1 MELNDAGPVIP
12 AGGASPPAGGA
23 ALPLGGPSDRELWER
38 AVGGDRE
45 AFGRIF
51 DRHAKTVYN
60 YLFRRTADWSEAED
74 LTSTVFLHAWRRRT
88 ETVLDR
94 DSALPWLLGIA
105 DRLLSNTRRRLRRA
119 EALLHRLVSHDEPVG
134 DHAERIAVLVDDERR
149 MSEIHRALARLPRH
163 EREVVELC
171 VWSGLDQQ
179 AAATALGVAVGTV
192 KSRLHRAR
200 RRLGVALLDGA
211 AAPASSGSKIPVN
224 AKEFAR

>member
-1 MELNDAGPVIP
+1 MELNDAGP
-12 AGGASPPAGGA
+12 
-23 ALPLGGPSDRELWER
+23 ALPVGGTSDRELWAR
-38 AVGGDRE
+38 AVDGDRE

-51 DRHAKTVYN
+51 DRHGKTVYN

-74 LTSTVFLHAWRRRT
+74 LTSTVFMHAWRRRS

-134 DHAERIAVLVDDERR
+134 DHADRVAVLIDDERR
-149 MSEIHRALARLPRH
+149 MSAIHRALARLPRH

-179 AAATALGVAVGTV
+179 AAAAALEVAVGTV

-200 RRLGVALLDGA
+200 RRLGADLVGA
-211 AAPASSGSKIPVN
+211 ARVPASFGSTNPVN
-224 AKEFAR
+224 AEEVAR

>member
-1 MELNDAGPVIP
+1 MELNDAGP
-12 AGGASPPAGGA
+12 A
-23 ALPLGGPSDRELWER
+23 ALAGRISDRELWAR
-38 AVGGDRE
+38 AVDGDRE

-51 DRHAKTVYN
+51 DRHARTVYN
-60 YLFRRTADWSEAED
+60 HLFRRTADWSEAED
-74 LTSTVFLHAWRRRT
+74 LTSTVFMHAWRRRS

-105 DRLLSNTRRRLRRA
+105 DGLVSNTRRRLRRA
-119 EALLHRLVSHDEPVG
+119 QALLRRLVSHDESVG
-134 DHAERIAVLVDDERR
+134 DHADRVAGLVDDERR

-179 AAATALGVAVGTV
+179 AAAAVLGIAVGTV

-200 RRLGVALLDGA
+200 RRLEADLGAVGGRTVPTSFSPKNPVHVEEVA
-211 AAPASSGSKIPVN
+211 
-224 AKEFAR
+224 R

>member
-1 MELNDAGPVIP
+1 MELNDAGPAVPVGWI
-12 AGGASPPAGGA
+12 
-23 ALPLGGPSDRELWER
+23 SDQELWAR
-38 AVGGDRE
+38 AVDGDRE

-51 DRHAKTVYN
+51 DRHGKAIYN
-60 YLFRRTADWSEAED
+60 YAFRRTADWSEAED
-74 LTSTVFLHAWRRRT
+74 LTSTVFMHAWRRRS

-119 EALLHRLVSHDEPVG
+119 EALLHRLVSHSESVG
-134 DHAERIAVLVDDERR
+134 DHADRVAGRVDDERR

-163 EREVVELC
+163 EREVIELC

-179 AAATALGVAVGTV
+179 AAAAVLKVAVGTV

-200 RRLGVALLDGA
+200 RRLGADLVGGA
-211 AAPASSGSKIPVN
+211 TVPVSFSPRNPVDVKEAA
-224 AKEFAR
+224 R

>member
-1 MELNDAGPVIP
+1 MELNDAGHTAPG
-12 AGGASPPAGGA
+12 GGA
-23 ALPLGGPSDRELWER
+23 SDRELWAR
-38 AVGGDRE
+38 AVDGDRE

-51 DRHAKTVYN
+51 DRHGKAVYN

-74 LTSTVFLHAWRRRT
+74 LTSTVFLHAWRRRS

-119 EALLHRLVSHDEPVG
+119 EALLHRLISHDEPVA
-134 DHAERIAVLVDDERR
+134 DHADRVVGRVDDERR
-149 MSEIHRALARLPRH
+149 MSEIHRAMARLPRH

-179 AAATALGVAVGTV
+179 AAATVLKVAVGTV

-200 RRLGVALLDGA
+200 QRLGADLLSA
-211 AAPASSGSKIPVN
+211 AAVPAPFSPGHPVN
-224 AKEFAR
+224 TKEVAR

>member
-1 MELNDAGPVIP
+1 MELNNAGPAAPV
-12 AGGASPPAGGA
+12 GGV
-23 ALPLGGPSDRELWER
+23 SDRELWAR
-38 AVGGDRE
+38 AVDGDRE

-51 DRHAKTVYN
+51 DRHAKAVYN

-74 LTSTVFLHAWRRRT
+74 LTSTVFLHAWRRRS

-105 DRLLSNTRRRLRRA
+105 DRLLSNAWRRLRRA
-119 EALLHRLVSHDEPVG
+119 EALLHRLVSHGEPPVG
-134 DHAERIAVLVDDERR
+134 DHADRVAVLVDDERR

-179 AAATALGVAVGTV
+179 AAAATLQVAVGTV

-200 RRLGVALLDGA
+200 RRLGADLVGGATVLASFSSRNPVSAEEVA
-211 AAPASSGSKIPVN
+211 
-224 AKEFAR
+224 R

>member
-1 MELNDAGPVIP
+1 MEPNDAGLVAPM
-12 AGGASPPAGGA
+12 GGT
-23 ALPLGGPSDRELWER
+23 SDRELWAR
-38 AVGGDRE
+38 AVDGDRE

-60 YLFRRTADWSEAED
+60 HLFRRTADWAEAED
-74 LTSTVFLHAWRRRT
+74 LTSTVFLHAWRRRS

-119 EALLHRLVSHDEPVG
+119 EALFHRLVSHDEPVD
-134 DHAERIAVLVDDERR
+134 DHADRVAGQVDDASR

-171 VWSGLDQQ
+171 MWTGLDQQ
-179 AAATALGVAVGTV
+179 AAAVALGVAVGTV

-200 RRLGVALLDGA
+200 RRLGADLADG
-211 AAPASSGSKIPVN
+211 PTWPMSASPNNPVT
-224 AKEFAR
+224 AEEVSR

>member
-1 MELNDAGPVIP
+1 MELNDAGPAVP
-12 AGGASPPAGGA
+12 VGGI
-23 ALPLGGPSDRELWER
+23 SDRELWAR
-38 AVGGDRE
+38 AVDGDRE

-51 DRHAKTVYN
+51 DRHGKTVYN
-60 YLFRRTADWSEAED
+60 HLFRRTADWSEAED
-74 LTSTVFLHAWRRRT
+74 LTSTVFLHAWRRRS

-119 EALLHRLVSHDEPVG
+119 EALLRRLVSHDESVG
-134 DHAERIAVLVDDERR
+134 DHADRVAVLVDDERR

-179 AAATALGVAVGTV
+179 AAAATLEVAVGTV

-200 RRLGVALLDGA
+200 QRLGADLVGRSTV
-211 AAPASSGSKIPVN
+211 PASFSSRSPVN
-224 AKEFAR
+224 AEEGAR

>member
-1 MELNDAGPVIP
+1 MELNDAGPAIP
-12 AGGASPPAGGA
+12 AGGTSLPVGGT
-23 ALPLGGPSDRELWER
+23 ALPLGGPSDRELWAR

-74 LTSTVFLHAWRRRT
+74 LTSTVFMHAWRRRT

-134 DHAERIAVLVDDERR
+134 DHADRIAVLVDDERR

-200 RRLGVALLDGA
+200 RRLGAVLVDGA
-211 AAPASSGSKIPVN
+211 TGPASSSSKNPVN

>member
-1 MELNDAGPVIP
+1 MELNDAGPTASV
-12 AGGASPPAGGA
+12 GGI
-23 ALPLGGPSDRELWER
+23 SDRELWAR
-38 AVGGDRE
+38 AVDGDRE

-60 YLFRRTADWSEAED
+60 HLFRRTADWSEAED
-74 LTSTVFLHAWRRRT
+74 LTSAVFLHAWRRRS

-105 DRLLSNTRRRLRRA
+105 DRLVSNTRRRLRRA
-119 EALLHRLVSHDEPVG
+119 EALFHRLVSHEEPVA
-134 DHAERIAVLVDDERR
+134 DHAERVAGLVDDARR
-149 MSEIHRALARLPRH
+149 MSRIHRALARLPRH

-179 AAATALGVAVGTV
+179 AAAVALGVAVGTV

-200 RRLGVALLDGA
+200 RRLGADLAGGPPVLTSSSPRKPVTAEEVA
-211 AAPASSGSKIPVN
+211 
-224 AKEFAR
+224 R

>member
-1 MELNDAGPVIP
+1 MELNDAGSAAPD
-12 AGGASPPAGGA
+12 GGI
-23 ALPLGGPSDRELWER
+23 SDRRLWAR
-38 AVGGDRE
+38 AVEGDQE

-51 DRHAKTVYN
+51 DRHAKAVYN

-74 LTSTVFLHAWRRRT
+74 LTSAVFLHAWRRRS

-105 DRLLSNTRRRLRRA
+105 NGLLSNTRRRLRRA

-134 DHAERIAVLVDDERR
+134 DHADRVAGLVDDERR

-179 AAATALGVAVGTV
+179 AAAAVLKVAVGTV
-192 KSRLHRAR
+192 KSRMHRAR
-200 RRLGVALLDGA
+200 QRLGADILGA
-211 AAPASSGSKIPVN
+211 AGVPEPSFSSRNTVHSKEV
-224 AKEFAR
+224 AR

>member
-1 MELNDAGPVIP
+1 MELNDAGPAIP
-12 AGGASPPAGGA
+12 AGGASLPAGGT
-23 ALPLGGPSDRELWER
+23 ALPPGGPSDRELWAR

-60 YLFRRTADWSEAED
+60 YVFRRTADWSEAED

-211 AAPASSGSKIPVN
+211 TVPASSRSKIPVN
-224 AKEFAR
+224 AKEFVR

>member
-1 MELNDAGPVIP
+1 MELNDADPAAPVEGI
-12 AGGASPPAGGA
+12 
-23 ALPLGGPSDRELWER
+23 SDRKLWAR
-38 AVGGDRE
+38 AVDGDRE

-51 DRHAKTVYN
+51 DRHGKTVYN
-60 YLFRRTADWSEAED
+60 HLFRRTADWSEAED
-74 LTSTVFLHAWRRRT
+74 LTSTVFLHAWRRRS

-105 DRLLSNTRRRLRRA
+105 DHLLSNTRRRLRRA
-119 EALLHRLVSHDEPVG
+119 EALLRRLVSHDESVG
-134 DHAERIAVLVDDERR
+134 DHADHVVVMVDDERR

-179 AAATALGVAVGTV
+179 AAAAALGVAVGTV

-200 RRLGVALLDGA
+200 RRLGADLVDGA
-211 AAPASSGSKIPVN
+211 TVTASFSSSNPVH
-224 AKEFAR
+224 AKEVAR